1 MLNKVIIM
9 TRLCADPEIRY
20 TQSDTSMCVARFS
33 GAVDR
38 MKEGTDFFRIV
49 AFGKMG
55 EFCEKYLRKGM
66 KIVVDGTLRS
76 ERYTDKNGNKQTSI
90 TIIAEHIDFCEKKS
104 ENNTTN
110 TVPDSD
116 GFMNVPEGI
125 EEDLPFAQPN
135 R

>member
-9 TRLCADPEIRY
+9 TRLCADPEVRY

-55 EFCEKYLRKGM
+55 EFCEKY
-66 KIVVDGTLRS
+66 
-76 ERYTDKNGNKQTSI
+76 
-90 TIIAEHIDFCEKKS
+90 
-104 ENNTTN
+104 
-110 TVPDSD
+110 
-116 GFMNVPEGI
+116 
-125 EEDLPFAQPN
+125 
-135 R
+135 